1 MKLHLIITD
10 EVKLCLSL
18 MDDANDKIELINAL
32 IEKING
38 ETVNVEDFYS
48 TTRDAFLYL
57 TAGERISHL
66 ILEVKDHE

>member
-10 EVKLCLSL
+10 EVNLCLSL
-18 MDDANDKIELINAL
+18 MDDSNDKIELINAL

-57 TAGERISHL
+57 TDGERISDL